1 MNVLVVSPTFG
12 GYGGIEAFVLALA
25 SYSLKYSSTLV
36 TVCFKKANGYACSFL
51 LDANIKKAR
60 INTIYASKASLTL
73 LSAIARSDIVHCQNP
88 CIDVALIAKLLGKPL
103 VLTIH
108 NYRNERFNL
117 WEFSRTIA
125 FLLADRR
132 WYNSSFVW
140 STWETKKKYLT
151 SEKLPVVSRLPSGCT
166 PIEHRKGFVFVSR
179 WIPNKGLDILIK
191 AYALAKINRYHW
203 PLVLIGDGP
212 IKDSILQ
219 LVDDL
224 GIDGVHILG
233 SVPDHVRDYHI
244 KRSRWMVTP
253 PHTNEDMG
261 LTPIEAR
268 NVSIPCIIT
277 RDGGLPE
284 AAGNFSIICEPADV
298 GSLQN
303 ALEIAASMSDSEYT
317 FYSVNTKKEL
327 DETMAPLS
335 VYFDRY
341 SEILS
346 KP

>member
-1 MNVLVVSPTFG
+1 MKVLIVSPTFG

-25 SYSLKYSSTLV
+25 TYSLKYSSTLV
-36 TVCFKKANGYACSFL
+36 TVCFKKAKGYCLSPL
-51 LDANIKKAR
+51 LGANIKNEKFD
-60 INTIYASKASLTL
+60 TIYASKASLTL
-73 LSAIARSDIVHCQNP
+73 LLAIARSDIVHCQNP
-88 CIDVALIAKLLGKPL
+88 CIDVAVIAKLLGKPL

-108 NYRNERFNL
+108 NYRNDRFSL

-140 STWETKKKYLT
+140 STWEKKRKYLT
-151 SEKLPVVSRLPSGCT
+151 SERLPVVSRLPSGCI

-179 WIPNKGLDILIK
+179 WIANKGLDVLIK
-191 AYALAKINRYHW
+191 AYAFAKINRYQW

-212 IKDSILQ
+212 IRDSI
-219 LVDDL
+219 VHMIDDL
-224 GIDGVHILG
+224 GIDGVHIVG
-233 SVPDHVRDYHI
+233 SVPDHVRDFHI
-244 KRSRWMVTP
+244 KQSRWMVTP

-284 AAGNFSIICEPADV
+284 AAGSFSIICEPADV

-303 ALEIAASMSDSEYT
+303 ALEMAASMSDSEYAY
-317 FYSVNTKKEL
+317 YSVNTKREL
-327 DETMAPLS
+327 DETIPPLS

-341 SEILS
+341 TDILS